1 MNHWGLA
8 TKLGAFRG
16 ACMSQG
22 HHTASSTQQW
32 ADSLGADISRCHS
45 KVVTA
50 NPFCHLLLLLP
61 TINTF
66 SLLTL
71 ILGSLG
77 KMIRL
82 GFAQTLPGTF
92 LTPCEFQMVTVKGRV
107 KVDGRDAKSSV
118 EMGTHTYYCNPHTT
132 ARFRDSH

>member
-1 MNHWGLA
+1 
-8 TKLGAFRG
+8 
-16 ACMSQG
+16 MSQG
-22 HHTASSTQQW
+22 HHTASSTQW
-32 ADSLGADISRCHS
+32 SDSLGADISRCHN

-50 NPFCHLLLLLP
+50 NPSCHLLRLLP

-107 KVDGRDAKSSV
+107 KVLALGGMPRARWRW
-118 EMGTHTYYCNPHTT
+118 EPTHTT
-132 ARFRDSH
+132 ATPILLPGSGTATEDLLSCPGRI